1 MSDGNDL
8 TPRAGSTQDVVRRMD
23 RMEQKHEDLARE
35 VGVLSSTVAR
45 VEQNQT
51 HAAEL
56 NKLRFDS
63 LDTGIGGVK
72 DTLDRFMGRVEG
84 IITGEIQ
91 TAQTKTGQELV
102 ADYVKWR
109 KETDERLSRT
119 SSPEWRG
126 QIEERLD
133 AQDVRNGKLDLLGR
147 MVVILVGGN
156 ALAIFAAIYAAL
168 K

>member
-1 MSDGNDL
+1 MSEGNDL

-63 LDTGIGGVK
+63 LDTGIGSVK

-91 TAQTKTGQELV
+91 TAQTKTGQEMV

-119 SSPEWRG
+119 STPEWRD
-126 QIEERLD
+126 EVEKRLD
-133 AQDVRNGKLDLLGR
+133 SFDKFETQGRLLGR
-147 MVVILVGGN
+147 ITVILLGGN
-156 ALAIFAAIYAAL
+156 AIAIIGVIAAL
-168 K
+168 LK